1 MRRKAGHSATGKCCL
16 IQEKWKNFFDT
27 FWFLIFFY
35 SVTAYFSHGH
45 VSFQIAIM
53 TVYYTSMA
61 RGGPQAPA
69 RLNANVMMVKSA
81 VHLSSVQN
89 SAVIIRSK
97 NAGNA
102 ALNVPRKKVRYLKR
116 TSEDFSNI
124 PKDYR
129 LFLGMLIRGLRRS
142 MNVTEDVQSSSEVF
156 RTFPKMTEN
165 CPMRSLHSSE
175 IDEHFQ

>member
-1 MRRKAGHSATGKCCL
+1 
-16 IQEKWKNFFDT
+16 
-27 FWFLIFFY
+27 
-35 SVTAYFSHGH
+35 
-45 VSFQIAIM
+45 
-53 TVYYTSMA
+53 MA

-102 ALNVPRKKVRYLKR
+102 ALNVPRKKVKYLKR

-124 PKDYR
+124 PEDYR
-129 LFLGMLIRGLRRS
+129 L
-142 MNVTEDVQSSSEVF
+142 
-156 RTFPKMTEN
+156 
-165 CPMRSLHSSE
+165 SE
-175 IDEHFQ
+175 IDEHHRRFPKILRSVSNISKDDRELSNALLAFFGE